1 MRRPQRWSEDRTL
14 EQRSRCW
21 PRLRPQMRARRR
33 AWRGCRI
40 RHEHR
45 VRHGHR
51 IRVWRE
57 HRVRRGHQIRVW
69 RGRSW
74 HAGKRLLM
82 CGERRVRWP
91 ERRRNESEGR
101 VHRPELTRRWCS
113 SSSRW
118 WCVTVRRCVTEAA
131 REPTRVHA
139 EANGVAFRRRT
150 QRSRRRAV
158 EGRPDGRADACEPE
172 SVPASWLSPSALAV
186 PSFVC
191 QKKPISGR
199 PLTLVFYIAA
209 TGFEGHKSLTAF

>member
-1 MRRPQRWSEDRTL
+1 M
-14 EQRSRCW
+14 
-21 PRLRPQMRARRR
+21 
-33 AWRGCRI
+33 
-40 RHEHR
+40 
-45 VRHGHR
+45 
-51 IRVWRE
+51 
-57 HRVRRGHQIRVW
+57 
-69 RGRSW
+69 
-74 HAGKRLLM
+74 
-82 CGERRVRWP
+82 
-91 ERRRNESEGR
+91 
-101 VHRPELTRRWCS
+101 
-113 SSSRW
+113 
-118 WCVTVRRCVTEAA
+118 TVRRCVTEAA

-209 TGFEGHKSLTAF
+209 TGFEGHKS